1 MSSEEKYLHTD
12 RMQRLRSTRLKL
24 SNNWLNLNIK
34 RISGGSEE
42 KLDHL
47 IISNSLYFFFFPL
60 SSYFSQIFLLFKG
73 RTTKVKRRSY
83 ISFSCCMDEVQQ
95 VNHSKRL
102 IYACVKDVKGPVLC
116 KIRFAGVFKQYYATL
131 AC

>member
-1 MSSEEKYLHTD
+1 MGGGFEEKYLHTD

-24 SNNWLNLNIK
+24 SNNWRNLNIK

-47 IISNSLYFFFFPL
+47 IFQTAFIF
-60 SSYFSQIFLLFKG
+60 FSQLFFLTNILLFEG

-83 ISFSCCMDEVQQ
+83 ISFFCCMDEVQQ

-102 IYACVKDVKGPVLC
+102 IYACVKDVKGPILR
-116 KIRFAGVFKQYYATL
+116 KNRFAGVFKQYYVTL